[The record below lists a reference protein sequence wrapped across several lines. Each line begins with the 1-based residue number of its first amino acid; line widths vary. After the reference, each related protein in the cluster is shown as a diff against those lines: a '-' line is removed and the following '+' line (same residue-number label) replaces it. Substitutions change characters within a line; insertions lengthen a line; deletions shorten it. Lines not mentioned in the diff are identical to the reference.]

1 MPESRFLTLADVAEV
16 LNIEL
21 DDVQRLVGTN
31 ELRAIQIG
39 EGGAWRVEQQELQR
53 FVNDQYE
60 RRRREAQF
68 EQAEFADIP
77 EIGW

>member
-16 LNIEL
+16 LNIPL
-21 DDVQRLVGTN
+21 ADVQRLVSTN
-31 ELRAIQIG
+31 ELHAIQIG
-39 EGGAWRVEQQELQR
+39 EGGAWRVEQHELQQ

-60 RRRREAQF
+60 RRRREALF
-68 EQAEFADIP
+68 EQAEFADLP